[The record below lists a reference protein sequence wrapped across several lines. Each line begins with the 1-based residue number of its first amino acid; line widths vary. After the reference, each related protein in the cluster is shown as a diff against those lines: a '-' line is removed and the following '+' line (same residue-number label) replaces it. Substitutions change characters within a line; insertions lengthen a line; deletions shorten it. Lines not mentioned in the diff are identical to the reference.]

1 MDDFERYGDYN
12 EIDEPPSK
20 SKTGLILAIAAG
32 AVILLVA
39 IVIGIRLFTF
49 NHYPKAMKTLYFN
62 DTLTEYYN
70 AEGGDIEV
78 YTQKLRAPY
87 DDAKQ
92 GNFFV
97 SELMLIPEIDQLQLC
112 LRYNNSLSRT
122 LYENYGFEGFE
133 PENETQFTFRLWR
146 DGDEDN
152 PNGYEIGR
160 LTVTEWESYAMYR
173 YCKLVFDGVDFGIGE
188 DNGAEWI
195 RLEIYIE
202 GLEKDEPFMI
212 AVYENNEE
220 YSTLDEYK
228 LSRGEA
234 P

>member
-1 MDDFERYGDYN
+1 MEDFERYGDYN

-20 SKTGLILAIAAG
+20 NKMSMILAIAAISVIAIV
-32 AVILLVA
+32 AV
-39 IVIGIRLFTF
+39 VIGIRLFTF

-70 AEGGDIEV
+70 ANDGDIDV

-112 LRYNNSLSRT
+112 MRYNNSLSRT
-122 LYENYGFEGFE
+122 LLENYGFDGFD
-133 PENETQFTFRLWR
+133 PENEAQFSFKLWR

-152 PNGYEIGR
+152 PDGYEIGR
-160 LTVTEWESYAMYR
+160 LSVAEWESYAMYR
-173 YCKLVFDGVDFGIGE
+173 YCKLVFDGVELGIGE
-188 DNGAEWI
+188 DNGPEWI
-195 RLEIYIE
+195 RLEIYIDGFE
-202 GLEKDEPFMI
+202 GGKPFMI

-220 YSTLDEYK
+220 YSKLDEYK
-228 LSRGEA
+228 FSKGEK